1 MFMDCRILELQLIV
15 NRLIRYASIH
25 YLSLD
30 IYYFSLSP
38 SLSHPFLSERILT
51 VELSHITIDL
61 VLYDSMRDFNVENR
75 DYRQEIQ
82 SDFLYFFFLMDLPQI
97 IHYSSFYLD
106 TPLFCWQGQY
116 IQYTVVDSSPYIDT
130 LITRAQLFAVSVH
143 VNVYD

>member
-82 SDFLYFFFLMDLPQI
+82 SDFLYFF
-97 IHYSSFYLD
+97 S
-106 TPLFCWQGQY
+106 
-116 IQYTVVDSSPYIDT
+116 
-130 LITRAQLFAVSVH
+130 
-143 VNVYD
+143 